1 MKNPTYI
8 QKKTREVF
16 QMTGIYKITCLANN
30 KSYIGQSVSIKR
42 RWATHK
48 RELASGIHHNE
59 YLQRSYDKYGKDNFT
74 YEILE
79 LCPKEKLN
87 EREQF
92 YVKIFDAFE
101 NGYNCDR
108 GRHNT
113 SGDAN
118 PMSGKSGIQSPR
130 YIDNIYQLSTS
141 GEIIAEYES
150 TNLAAKTVSGQ
161 AGHIQNCLQSWKQH
175 CSSKASDASRERFT
189 HKGYYWIYKTDYEKF
204 VNYGYDFTQKRN
216 KKSLTIQDMINEGAL
231 DGDI

>member
-1 MKNPTYI
+1 
-8 QKKTREVF
+8 
-16 QMTGIYKITCLANN
+16 MTGIYKITCLVNN

-48 RELASGIHHNE
+48 RELANGIHYNK
-59 YLQRSYDKYGKDNFT
+59 YLQREYNKYGKDKFI

-92 YVKIFDAFE
+92 YVKIFNTFE
-101 NGYNCDR
+101 DGYNCDL
-108 GRHNT
+108 GGHNT

-130 YIDNIYQLSTS
+130 YIDNIYQLDNLGTIV
-141 GEIIAEYES
+141 GEFESANIAS
-150 TNLAAKTVSGQ
+150 RAVGGQ
-161 AGHIQNCLQSWKQH
+161 AGHILNCLQSWRQH
-175 CSSKASDASRERFT
+175 CSSKTSDGSPERFT
-189 HKGYYWIYKTDYEKF
+189 HKGFYWIYKTDYEKF
-204 VNYGYDFTQKRN
+204 KKYGYDFTQKRS
-216 KKSLTIQDMINEGAL
+216 KKSLTLKDMINEGAL